1 MNCLKYGNKIYKPEI
16 LFDKIRKNPAFFAKK
31 HNINGYDI
39 EQVLGIPHKDI
50 SNTEYQYLKES
61 DFDSDG
67 NIRPEVLA
75 EIKAERESIIKQAQ
89 ANGSYMKAPN
99 GQPTK
104 LNKDQWVTV
113 RTQRFKEWFG
123 DWEKSTRIEKLKNS
137 KPIKIAFNNEYELN
151 RDSVKAWVLNNLR
164 NEYTIDDTG
173 ETISLTKVGANKVTS
188 HGIGNEAHLKSI
200 ANIPNL
206 IKNAIF
212 IEEKSNEKGN
222 DKYDSYRYYVLGS
235 ELNGE
240 PYTIKLTIGVK
251 QGKKYYDH
259 SLTQIEKGKLIDQI
273 NDQSVK
279 KSFKT
284 TGDAPLQPSSLSGVK
299 DTKLVSILQNNSSK
313 VVDENGEPM
322 VVYHGAR
329 STEQFNVFNEV
340 KNGIYFSSNKEVA
353 EAFKNENAYVLTIN
367 GEDFVLDK
375 DSANAL
381 KDEVEP
387 YWDIETM
394 IGYNLAEDFADN
406 INEALNNGALQ
417 IGFNEEVSNE
427 DIIELKENT
436 NPFFETFL
444 NIRNPKTID
453 FNNEPWGGKEGTIEE
468 NLDKSKDGFIAENI
482 IEGGLVSELPSSTTY
497 VVFLPNQ
504 IKSATDNVGTFDSG
518 NDDIRYQIVGEK
530 GARNLDNIEES
541 THRMDNLA
549 IAKDMETNGKDS
561 ESIWLATGWE
571 KGADNKWRYEI
582 PDLDISRETVYDET
596 GKPITVPTA
605 KQWFEYHN
613 RNNESLQPLYLKDF
627 KPTEEE
633 IDKAEFLGYELS
645 KIMDIYPELGEIR
658 IIIHPKEKSMAE
670 AFYSPKLKLISLRED
685 SRSFHKYFIHEL
697 QHAIQKIEGFSKGGN
712 IKQFSDITARQKA
725 NELTTEAQAIFDKQS
740 EDWKNKIRAINR
752 AKIDKDFDQAQT
764 LEEAFYKNETN
775 ESIQIY
781 EKYDNLM
788 FEARYYMEEPD
799 KVILDSYDQYHR
811 LAGEV
816 EARNTENRI
825 NLSEEERREKPL
837 SSTEDVARREQT
849 LRYSDGTQEANK
861 QNKFIPPHQGVAPSS
876 LLNAIKKKFEETNG
890 NKAEAYKVLTQS
902 HWYNELDTAEQNKI
916 TEKGIIDFLFDQVEK
931 FKENKKVKTEWDK
944 EQQLKADEQ
953 YRNDN
958 LYNKSD
964 EELLNDEYK
973 AMEETD
979 KKLRNKKPW
988 ISKEGVKKFITKV
1001 SDRQFNVKRIA
1012 MKLGMENTRNRII
1025 AMAGASAKSKRE
1037 AEAVHNSIFKGLTFE
1052 EKKDLNLII
1061 THRRNIA
1068 IDENREARGLP
1079 QIRHQRG
1086 HTKATSTKVLG
1097 AIKNRIGEK
1106 SFAELDKRAS
1116 LYFDEFKKVLG
1127 SQLKA
1132 GLISQQQYDSMIDI
1146 DYQPRLFVEHLL
1158 DAEGNLMEN
1167 SKEYQQNNKLGRE
1180 MIKTLSDGSFG
1191 DQVIDAEWL
1200 FKMTIGARNSQLFMN
1215 DLNQT
1220 FATRDFPQAKR
1231 EYDAL
1236 MKKPKAQWTKEERN
1250 IAKYFEQLQS
1260 KVKFPTKKTEDT
1272 PKGYR
1277 KAYYYENGEL
1287 KFFFMEEKFYDEW
1300 YDIQKGLF
1308 ANPDVKEKVTK
1319 WSGSSL
1325 VKLAATGLNSA
1336 FVITNTPKD
1345 FVQIVM
1351 FSPEYS
1357 NNSVWATMQLAK
1369 DATKGVM
1376 ELIKDDMGNKDT
1388 LLAKYIEYGGGMD
1401 FLHTQ
1406 GLGERDNGV
1415 AKALEKVLPPKFR
1428 DRFLFGL
1435 NTISLLKLSRY
1446 SETMF
1451 RLGVFSRSMKNQL
1464 KEYNKVN
1471 GTNYK
1476 SVEEIPNETTKRDM
1490 YIGAVASARSVL
1502 DFNQGGTIT
1511 KDMEAFVPYIN
1522 AGVQGARVAVDA
1534 FTQRPKQT
1542 SIRLLQA
1549 GAFFGGIGAGM
1560 SALLFSLFD
1569 DDDEEDKRSAMEK
1582 ILHAYDGLSE
1592 HQRINYFNIVLPEK
1606 LENGEYRVIK
1616 ISKTQAITP
1625 LAYLMEEMLLNHFR
1639 KDKDKRGAK
1648 EILKGVGLAFNQNL
1662 TPIALPTGTKATDI
1676 GQAGANVI
1684 VRTPIIKAVVSANT
1698 GWDFFRNQPLDPLT
1712 AGKKLPMELEGIKND
1727 KVEDFYKAFG
1737 ELSQDSPVRVKA
1749 MVESFITSPDT
1760 NPFITFTYSI
1770 LEGIAREGSFTDNFS
1785 EYFLDEKQG
1794 GILRRG
1800 LSETKDYN
1808 RTIRSKERTQ
1818 EEVDRMIVKSEK
1830 EREKLKTLAE
1840 DYANG
1845 KIEKQDIKDAISEMT
1860 DNPKIREKYFNRVKD
1875 QVNKG
1880 DTDPMIWEIKYGTGN
1895 SDEAKAY
1902 LIKQHYGSYEE
1913 VNTNKEI
1920 RSQLKENGVFSE
1932 AIQRE
1937 LKKLGK

>member
-61 DFDSDG
+61 DFDSNG
-67 NIRPEVLA
+67 NVLPEVLA
-75 EIKAERESIIKQAQ
+75 EIQAEKEQIIAQ
-89 ANGSYMKAPN
+89 AKANNTYMKAPN

-113 RTQRFKEWFG
+113 RTQRFKDWFG

-137 KPIKIAFNNEYELN
+137 KPIKIEFNNEYELN

-596 GKPITVPTA
+596 GKPIVVPTA

-633 IDKAEFLGYELS
+633 IDEAEFLGYELS
-645 KIMDIYPELGEIR
+645 KIMDIYPELGEIK

-670 AFYSPKLKLISLRED
+670 AFYSPKLKLISFRED
-685 SRSFHKYFIHEL
+685 NISFHKDIIHEV
-697 QHAIQKIEGFSKGGN
+697 QHAIQGVEGFAGG
-712 IKQFSDITARQKA
+712 ARLADFK
-725 NELTTEAQAIFDKQS
+725 TS
-740 EDWKNKIRAINR
+740 ENPY
-752 AKIDKDFDQAQT
+752 
-764 LEEAFYKNETN
+764 EEYRKT
-775 ESIQIY
+775 
-781 EKYDNLM
+781 
-788 FEARYYMEEPD
+788 
-799 KVILDSYDQYHR
+799 
-811 LAGEV
+811 AGEV
-816 EARNTENRI
+816 EARNVQERFNMFP
-825 NLSEEERREKPL
+825 EERREKPL

-849 LRYSDGTQEANK
+849 LRYSDGTKEANK
-861 QNKFIPPHQGVAPSS
+861 QNKFIPPHQGVAPAS

-902 HWYNELDTAEQNKI
+902 HWYNELDTSEQNKI

-931 FKENKKVKTEWDK
+931 FKENKKAKTEWDK

-988 ISKEGVKKFITKV
+988 ISKEGVKKFIAKV

-1086 HTKATSTKVLG
+1086 HTKATSTKVLE
-1097 AIKNRIGEK
+1097 AIKSRIGEK
-1106 SFAELDKRAS
+1106 TFAELDKRAS

-1132 GLISQQQYDSMIDI
+1132 GIISQQQYDSMIDI

-1231 EYDAL
+1231 EYDTL
-1236 MKKPKAQWTKEERN
+1236 MKKPKAQWTKEERS

-1345 FVQIVM
+1345 FAQIVM

-1376 ELIKDDMGNKDT
+1376 ELIKDDTGDKYT

-1415 AKALEKVLPPKFR
+1415 TKALEKVLPPKFR

-1522 AGVQGARVAVDA
+1522 AGVQGTRVAVDA

-1542 SIRLLQA
+1542 TIRLLQA
-1549 GAFFGGIGAGM
+1549 GAFFSGIGVGL
-1560 SALLFSLFD
+1560 SYLLFSLFD
-1569 DDDEEDKRSAMEK
+1569 DDDEEDKRSTMEK
-1582 ILHAYDGLSE
+1582 ILYAYDGLSE

-1684 VRTPIIKAVVSANT
+1684 VRTPIIKAVVSATT

-1737 ELSQDSPVRVKA
+1737 EISQDSPVRVKA

-1760 NPFITFTYSI
+1760 NPFITFTYGI
-1770 LEGIAREGSFTDNFS
+1770 LEGIAREGGFFGNLG

-1818 EEVDRMIVKSEK
+1818 EEVDRLIVKSEK

-1875 QVNKG
+1875 RVNKG

-1913 VNTNKEI
+1913 VNANKEI